1 MQIGEKV
8 RRLRERRGMSQ
19 AALAQAIGMTQQGV
33 QSLEG
38 GESRRPRKLRELAR
52 FLDVSED
59 WLLDDEQ
66 GVERIPANYN
76 AIEQSHVEFAG
87 QFQIA
92 QLTSVHIPIVGRIA
106 AGFFREVE
114 TSQWDWNAVRHF
126 PASPFPPDPQYPL
139 AAQYD
144 LRVDGPSVNRF
155 ARDGDYIR
163 CVDLRKAP
171 VGWVDG
177 DYVVIERRRG
187 GMVETTAK
195 RVVRTPSGVEL
206 RPDSDDPQWQ
216 TPLLIPNEGQ
226 AHDTDDE
233 IAIIGL
239 VLWVYRPARQPFA
252 R

>member
-19 AALAQAIGMTQQGV
+19 AELGQAIGMTQQGV
-33 QSLEG
+33 QSLEA

-59 WLLDDEQ
+59 WLLDDES
-66 GVERIPANYN
+66 GTERIPVNQN
-76 AIEQSHVEFAG
+76 LSGGSGIEFAT
-87 QFQIA
+87 QFPNA
-92 QLTSVHIPIVGRIA
+92 QVATVHIPIVGRIA

-126 PASPFPPDPQYPL
+126 PASPFPPDPKYPL
-139 AAQYD
+139 SAQYD

-163 CVDLRKAP
+163 CIDLRKHP
-171 VGWVDG
+171 VNWLDG
-177 DYVVIERRRG
+177 DFVVVERRRG

-195 RVVRTPSGVEL
+195 RAVRTPEGLEL
-206 RPDSDDPQWQ
+206 RPDSDDPEWQ
-216 TPLLIPNEGQ
+216 TPLLVPNEAGNLG
-226 AHDTDDE
+226 ADDE
-233 IAIIGL
+233 IAITGL